1 MKPYEGMAAYEAG
14 KREGRVEMISEFC
27 EQIGPSILNMFAL
40 ISETT
45 EEDSTRELAND
56 CYNYVNSL
64 AYNEMDIVFKD
75 NTLKVEND
83 TIKLSEVYG
92 DK

>member
-14 KREGRVEMISEFC
+14 KREGRVEMISEFY
-27 EQIGPSILNMFAL
+27 EQIGPSILNMLAL

-75 NTLKVEND
+75 EVLEARKNEIELPEVE
-83 TIKLSEVYG
+83 
-92 DK
+92 

>member
-1 MKPYEGMAAYEAG
+1 MKPYEGMAAYKAG

-27 EQIGPSILNMFAL
+27 EQIGPSILNMLAL

-75 NTLKVEND
+75 ETLEARKNE
-83 TIKLSEVYG
+83 IELPEVN
-92 DK
+92 KC

>member
-27 EQIGPSILNMFAL
+27 EQIGPSILNMLAL

-45 EEDSTRELAND
+45 EEDNTRELAND

-64 AYNEMDIVFKD
+64 TYNEMDIVFKD
-75 NTLKVEND
+75 EVLEARKNEIELPEVE
-83 TIKLSEVYG
+83 
-92 DK
+92 

>member
-27 EQIGPSILNMFAL
+27 EQIGPSILNMLAL

-75 NTLKVEND
+75 EVLEARKNEIELPEVE
-83 TIKLSEVYG
+83 
-92 DK
+92 

>member
-27 EQIGPSILNMFAL
+27 EQIGPSILNMLAL

-64 AYNEMDIVFKD
+64 AYNEMDIIFKD
-75 NTLKVEND
+75 EVLEARKNEIELPEVE
-83 TIKLSEVYG
+83 
-92 DK
+92 

>member
-27 EQIGPSILNMFAL
+27 EEIGPAILNMLAL

-45 EEDSTRELAND
+45 EEDSTAELAND
-56 CYNYVNSL
+56 CYNYINSL
-64 AYNEMDIVFKD
+64 TYNEMDIVYKD
-75 NTLKVEND
+75 KILEERKNEIDLPEGVM
-83 TIKLSEVYG
+83 
-92 DK
+92 